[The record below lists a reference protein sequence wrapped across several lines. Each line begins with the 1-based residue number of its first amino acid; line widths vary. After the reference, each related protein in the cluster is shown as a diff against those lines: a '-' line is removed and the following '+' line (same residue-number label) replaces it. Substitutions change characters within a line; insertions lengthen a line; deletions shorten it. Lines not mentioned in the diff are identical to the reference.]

1 MTSLLQKINT
11 LDTKVDGLDSSN
23 LQTQITT
30 NTTDISTLQT
40 SKQNT
45 LIAGDNITITG
56 DTISSSG
63 GGTTSG
69 TAETLGDQVF
79 YAVSSVSS
87 VIGSGTSYI
96 SSFDTIQKTNTELYT
111 HTNDII
117 TVLKSGYY
125 KVEFNCNFRNFGYS
139 DRAVIRTTVLINNV
153 KDITSGGQSTCYTR
167 DNSFGARG
175 TNNNSLFFNLN
186 ANDTIRLENTLNKA
200 QSTGFISDFSSFEFS
215 NGSNILISRLD
226 VTAVTSDGTFLQ
238 GKLTAGNNITIEG
251 DVISATGG
259 GGGTTI
265 DSTTD
270 LSCNTLTTVGDVNI
284 GGQITSPNQISF
296 RARRQGNIIINTRV
310 NLPYNVAMFNIGGAY
325 NITTYEFTAPISG
338 TYFLNGSFFT
348 DNNNNYMVDIK
359 QRTPTI
365 DIEQERIEQLTT
377 GSGGLT
383 KKIGSVTFFLNEG
396 DVVYTEWRAGRV
408 RLSDGGNGAA
418 LINFGG
424 YYLG

>member
-11 LDTKVDGLDSSN
+11 
-23 LQTQITT
+23 
-30 NTTDISTLQT
+30 
-40 SKQNT
+40 KQNT
-45 LIAGDNITITG
+45 LIPGDNITITG
-56 DTISSSG
+56 DTISASG
-63 GGTTSG
+63 GGGTSG

-270 LSCNTLTTVGDVNI
+270 LSCNTITTVGSVNI

-296 RARRQGNIIINTRV
+296 RARRQGNIIINTQV
-310 NLPYNVAMFNIGGAY
+310 HLPYNVAMFNIGGAY
-325 NITTYEFTAPISG
+325 NATTYEFTAPISG
-338 TYFLNGSFFT
+338 TYFFYVSFFT
-348 DNNNNYMVDIK
+348 DDNNKYMVDIRQK
-359 QRTPTI
+359 TPII
-365 DIEQERIEQLTT
+365 DIEQERMEQLNY

-383 KKIGSVTFFLNEG
+383 KKFGSVTFFLNVG

-418 LINFGG
+418 LTNFGG

>member
-1 MTSLLQKINT
+1 MDK
-11 LDTKVDGLDSSN
+11 
-23 LQTQITT
+23 
-30 NTTDISTLQT
+30 
-40 SKQNT
+40 
-45 LIAGDNITITG
+45 
-56 DTISSSG
+56 
-63 GGTTSG
+63 
-69 TAETLGDQVF
+69 
-79 YAVSSVSS
+79 
-87 VIGSGTSYI
+87 
-96 SSFDTIQKTNTELYT
+96 
-111 HTNDII
+111 
-117 TVLKSGYY
+117 
-125 KVEFNCNFRNFGYS
+125 
-139 DRAVIRTTVLINNV
+139 
-153 KDITSGGQSTCYTR
+153 
-167 DNSFGARG
+167 
-175 TNNNSLFFNLN
+175 N
-186 ANDTIRLENTLNKA
+186 A
-200 QSTGFISDFSSFEFS
+200 
-215 NGSNILISRLD
+215 
-226 VTAVTSDGTFLQ
+226 VTADGIYLQ
-238 GKLTAGNNITIEG
+238 GKITAGNNITIEV

-259 GGGTTI
+259 SGGTTI

>member
-11 LDTKVDGLDSSN
+11 
-23 LQTQITT
+23 
-30 NTTDISTLQT
+30 
-40 SKQNT
+40 KQNT
-45 LIAGDNITITG
+45 LIPGDNITITG
-56 DTISSSG
+56 DTISASG
-63 GGTTSG
+63 GGGTSG

-270 LSCNTLTTVGDVNI
+270 LSCNTITTVGSVNI

-296 RARRQGNIIINTRV
+296 RARRQGNIIINTQV
-310 NLPYNVAMFNIGGAY
+310 HLPYNVAMFNIGGAY
-325 NITTYEFTAPISG
+325 NATTYEFTAPISG
-338 TYFLNGSFFT
+338 TYFFYVSFFT
-348 DNNNNYMVDIK
+348 DDNNKYMVDIRQK
-359 QRTPTI
+359 TPTI
-365 DIEQERIEQLTT
+365 DIEQERMEQLTT
-377 GSGGLT
+377 GAGGLT
-383 KKIGSVTFFLNEG
+383 KKFGSVTFFLNVG

-418 LINFGG
+418 LTNFGG

>member
-11 LDTKVDGLDSSN
+11 
-23 LQTQITT
+23 
-30 NTTDISTLQT
+30 
-40 SKQNT
+40 KQNT
-45 LIAGDNITITG
+45 LIPGYNITITG
-56 DTISSSG
+56 DTISASG
-63 GGTTSG
+63 GGGTSG

-153 KDITSGGQSTCYTR
+153 NDITSGGQSTCYTR

-270 LSCNTLTTVGDVNI
+270 LSCNTITTVGSVNI

-296 RARRQGNIIINTRV
+296 RARRQGNIIINTQV
-310 NLPYNVAMFNIGGAY
+310 HLPYNVAMFNIGGAY
-325 NITTYEFTAPISG
+325 NATTYEFTAPISG
-338 TYFLNGSFFT
+338 TYFFYVSFFT
-348 DNNNNYMVDIK
+348 DDNNKYMVDIRQK
-359 QRTPTI
+359 TPII
-365 DIEQERIEQLTT
+365 DIEQERMEQLNY

-383 KKIGSVTFFLNEG
+383 KKFGSVTFFLNVG

-418 LINFGG
+418 LTNFGG